1 MNRSISLMSR
11 SLDVE
16 CWRESQWKIC
26 KSKLNYLQRYQLHS
40 TFIPMLICFADLLK
54 NGYISH
60 TLTLFLAVALLQYAL
75 PTSTSKFKYYT
86 TDERKSREWWLR
98 RQNVRARFFSQLMHK
113 FIQIKML
120 YLIYF
125 CLAVCRCIFYFVC
138 WLVVIRLC

>member
-1 MNRSISLMSR
+1 ML
-11 SLDVE
+11 E
-16 CWRESQWKIC
+16 RESLWKIC

-54 NGYISH
+54 NGYISPS
-60 TLTLFLAVALLQYAL
+60 LLRSFYPSLCFSTRHQL
-75 PTSTSKFKYYT
+75 PLLNPNTILLMKG
-86 TDERKSREWWLR
+86 SRE
-98 RQNVRARFFSQLMHK
+98 NDGYVDKIVRARFLSQLMHK